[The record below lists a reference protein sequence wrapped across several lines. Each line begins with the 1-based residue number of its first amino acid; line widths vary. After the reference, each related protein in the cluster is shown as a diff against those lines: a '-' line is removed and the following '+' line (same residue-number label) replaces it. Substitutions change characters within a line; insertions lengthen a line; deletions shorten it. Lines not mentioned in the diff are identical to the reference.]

1 MVLNSYSSMRG
12 NPIGSHWSMG
22 SFASAAGTCL
32 TPGPEGLLA
41 LSASRPKGVYC
52 RGCIMPVSS
61 GRPPSTPCPRGASN
75 AGCSKA
81 PLGWRPPSSSAA
93 SQIPEMSRRGA
104 GADFFP
110 AYAGLIGGMLF
121 HFSGLASSP
130 AALGA
135 ADCAPRTGEIA
146 NPASRATTEITKH
159 LDISEILSAAGCGL
173 RLQPAE
179 NFDPNPVLLILNLVA
194 PRVEFSDLLGGP
206 VSCGESPEPSAR
218 PKQSFFW
225 LASQVAEKVLSFV
238 GRAFRHDIQSPFSSG
253 VLTPEGPDTH
263 ISATCSAAEVE
274 SGAGSTRRRHSAGFS
289 ASAT

>member
-1 MVLNSYSSMRG
+1 MRG
-12 NPIGSHWSMG
+12 NPTGSHWSMG

-52 RGCIMPVSS
+52 RGRMMPDSS

-81 PLGWRPPSSSAA
+81 PLGWRPPSASAA

-135 ADCAPRTGEIA
+135 AVCAPRTGEIA
-146 NPASRATTEITKH
+146 NPASRATTGTTKH

-179 NFDPNPVLLILNLVA
+179 NFDPNPVSLPA
-194 PRVEFSDLLGGP
+194 TKAVEITDQTVIASD
-206 VSCGESPEPSAR
+206 R
-218 PKQSFFW
+218 
-225 LASQVAEKVLSFV
+225 
-238 GRAFRHDIQSPFSSG
+238 
-253 VLTPEGPDTH
+253 
-263 ISATCSAAEVE
+263 
-274 SGAGSTRRRHSAGFS
+274 
-289 ASAT
+289 